1 MVRDGD
7 YVAVFNSIHR
17 VMKAEKVLKGRQL
30 GILLIPVPRALQSD
44 CGLAIRYGADIRESV
59 EGALAD
65 EGLLPAE
72 TYVKQGEA
80 YRKVG

>member
-1 MVRDGD
+1 LVRDGD

-17 VMKAEKVLKGRQL
+17 VMKAEKILKGRQL

-44 CGLAIRYGADIRESV
+44 CGLAIRYAADIRAAV

-65 EGLLPAE
+65 EGLLPVE

-80 YRKVG
+80 YKKTG

>member
-1 MVRDGD
+1 
-7 YVAVFNSIHR
+7 
-17 VMKAEKVLKGRQL
+17 MKAEKVLKGRQL

-59 EGALAD
+59 EGSLAD

>member
-1 MVRDGD
+1 
-7 YVAVFNSIHR
+7 
-17 VMKAEKVLKGRQL
+17 MKAEKVLKGRQL

-59 EGALAD
+59 EGALAE

-72 TYVKQGEA
+72 IYVKQGEA